1 MIRAASSAS
10 SMFFSRTDEVAEW
23 WSHNSLG
30 GVMIQAMSLSIRRQV
45 VCLVA
50 LVFLCSVLATAS
62 QRNSPTS
69 QSPKVSTS
77 PHAKPPHGDDQ
88 GGDQPPDQP
97 PFRDEI
103 PPQSRATS
111 WWWDIPLML
120 STIAIWLVAF
130 WLSKKADKLAEQ
142 KRSALE
148 KKVETAPD
156 KVKPAW
162 ELAQFTL
169 ERYFQRNLKQVNA
182 IYWLSIAVMGAGFF
196 VVVWGV
202 RISIADPK
210 GVTIGLIAS
219 ASGILTEFISLTF
232 MVIYRSTMSQ
242 ANEYVSVLERIN
254 TVGMAMQI
262 LDSMAE
268 GKSELKDTT
277 RAQIIALLLSS
288 SPAKGPAKSVEMKQG
303 A

>member
-1 MIRAASSAS
+1 MI
-10 SMFFSRTDEVAEW
+10 
-23 WSHNSLG
+23 H
-30 GVMIQAMSLSIRRQV
+30 AMSLLMRRQL

-50 LVFLCSVLATAS
+50 LVFLCSVFATAS
-62 QRNSPTS
+62 QRNSPTTS

-88 GGDQPPDQP
+88 GGDQPPNQP
-97 PFRDEI
+97 PFGDEI
-103 PPQSRATS
+103 PPQSRTTS
-111 WWWDIPLML
+111 WWWDIPLL
-120 STIAIWLVAF
+120 LGTIAIWLVGL
-130 WLSKKADKLAEQ
+130 WLKTKADKSADAQQEQ
-142 KRSALE
+142 KLSALE

-202 RISIADPK
+202 RISIADHK

-262 LDSMAE
+262 LDSMAD

-303 A
+303 T

>member
-1 MIRAASSAS
+1 
-10 SMFFSRTDEVAEW
+10 
-23 WSHNSLG
+23 
-30 GVMIQAMSLSIRRQV
+30 MIQAMSLSIRRQV

-50 LVFLCSVLATAS
+50 LVLLCSVLATAS
-62 QRNSPTS
+62 QRN
-69 QSPKVSTS
+69 
-77 PHAKPPHGDDQ
+77 PHTKPPHGDDQ

-97 PFRDEI
+97 PVRDEI
-103 PPQSRATS
+103 PPQSGTTS
-111 WWWDIPLML
+111 WWWDIP
-120 STIAIWLVAF
+120 IALGAVAPWLVGL
-130 WLSKKADKLAEQ
+130 WLKKKADKLADAQQEQ
-142 KRSALE
+142 KLSALE

-202 RISIADPK
+202 RISIAEPK

-262 LDSMAE
+262 LDSMAD

-288 SPAKGPAKSVEMKQG
+288 SPAKGPAKSAKMKQG

>member
-1 MIRAASSAS
+1 
-10 SMFFSRTDEVAEW
+10 
-23 WSHNSLG
+23 
-30 GVMIQAMSLSIRRQV
+30 MIQAMSLSIRRQV
-45 VCLVA
+45 VFLVA
-50 LVFLCSVLATAS
+50 LICLCSILAAAV
-62 QRNSPTS
+62 QGDSPTS
-69 QSPKVSTS
+69 QSPKVITGPSD
-77 PHAKPPHGDDQ
+77 KPPHGDDQ
-88 GGDQPPDQP
+88 GGDQPPDHP
-97 PFRDEI
+97 PLG
-103 PPQSRATS
+103 SATS
-111 WWWDIPLML
+111 WWPEISLAL
-120 STIAIWLVAF
+120 GSIAIWLVGL
-130 WLSKKADKLAEQ
+130 WLKTKADKSADAQQEQ
-142 KRSALE
+142 KLSALE

-202 RISIADPK
+202 RISIAAPK

-262 LDSMAE
+262 LDSMAD
-268 GKSELKDTT
+268 GNSELKDTT

-288 SPAKGPAKSVEMKQG
+288 SPAKAPAKGLDMNKVT
-303 A
+303 